1 VSNKRIRFV
10 LLAVVMAMPL
20 RAAGAETISLRTGG
34 WTIRVD
40 PATLRV
46 EAVSDVGTSVLVSD
60 GQPGLG
66 PAKILEQ
73 DGASAHWT
81 LASRGLTARIRIE
94 GNDITIGLQSDRV
107 GKLTW
112 PVVVPGKNVDALILP
127 RGEGNWVPVE
137 DADWMRDLAGDPENA
152 NAVNEEFSLPCWG
165 LALRGGTFTC
175 ILPNP
180 FNSELTYLSRD
191 GRLGFRI
198 VHAFTRLDR
207 EKVYGCVV
215 RIGGP
220 SPVEPARQYRAWLV
234 QQGGFVS
241 MADKI
246 KQTPRAERLP
256 GALQAYLWGLPFEA
270 GDVKD
275 WDGFMRRLTE
285 LPGAAADSPSA
296 HLWSRLPP
304 AGQKA
309 VRNLL
314 ASEWKDEYSK
324 SEVTRAFSGLI
335 SRGGLTP
342 EQMMEVFPAQFA
354 PASDWGGGISV
365 RFLKMLSAAGIDR
378 ACLTLG
384 DLNSGDGKPEVARAA
399 EAMGY
404 LYAPYDSYDSVHRPG
419 QVDTSDTAQFDAELF
434 KTGGIMRADGT
445 LAAGFG
451 GKGRW
456 LSSRAARPWVEK
468 RVGGKMAA
476 IPFSAWFVDC
486 DAAGQW
492 FDDYSPAHPGTQAQD
507 VAARI
512 DRMRWIARTYG
523 LPVGSEGGSA
533 LAAGAVHYG
542 HGVLTPAIGAWDDPD
557 LENEKSK
564 FNLGGWWPPECPE
577 VFFKRVPIKPK
588 YLRRFCDPR
597 FRLPLYQV
605 VFHDSVI
612 TTHHWGTPSLKFK
625 DTLATT
631 ALLEQLYNV
640 PPLYH
645 LTVDEFTKQ
654 RERVVAHYRF
664 FSPLH
669 RRLATRAMTDF
680 RWLSDDRLVQKTVFT
695 DGTEVIA
702 NFGKTPVDVEGSQ
715 VPAGTVV
722 SRWNAE
728 TASYTPA
735 DK

>member
-1 VSNKRIRFV
+1 
-10 LLAVVMAMPL
+10 MAIPQWAPAAQTIAL
-20 RAAGAETISLRTGG
+20 RAGG

-40 PATLRV
+40 PGTLRV

-60 GQPGLG
+60 GQSGLG

-81 LASRGLTARIRIE
+81 LASRGLDARIRIE
-94 GNDITIGLQSDRV
+94 GNDITIGLKSDRTA
-107 GKLTW
+107 KLAW
-112 PVVVPGKNVDALILP
+112 PIVAPGKNIEALILP
-127 RGEGNWVPVE
+127 RGEGNWVPVD
-137 DADWMRDLAGDPENA
+137 DAGWLQDLAGDPENEYT
-152 NAVNEEFSLPCWG
+152 VTEEFSLPCWG
-165 LALRGGTFTC
+165 LALRGGTFTY

-180 FNSELTYLSRD
+180 FNCALTYTRRD
-191 GRLGFRI
+191 GRFGLRI
-198 VHAFTRLDR
+198 THEFTRLDA
-207 EKVYGCVV
+207 EKVYGLIV

-246 KQTPRAERLP
+246 RQTPRAERLP
-256 GALQAYLWGLPFEA
+256 GALQAYLWGLPFEI
-270 GDVKD
+270 GDVED
-275 WDGFMRRLTE
+275 WDGFIRRLAG
-285 LPGAAADSPSA
+285 LPEAAADSA
-296 HLWSRLPP
+296 AGRLWARLPP

-314 ASEWKDEYSK
+314 ADEWKYDYLK
-324 SEVTRAFSGLI
+324 SEVTRAFSDLI
-335 SRGGLTP
+335 SQGVLTP
-342 EQMMEVFPAQFA
+342 EQVIEVFPGLLA
-354 PASDWGGGISV
+354 PAPDWGGGISV
-365 RFLKMLSAAGIDR
+365 RFLKMLGATGIDR

-399 EAMGY
+399 EEMGY

-434 KTGGIMRADGT
+434 ATGGIMRADGSLT
-445 LAAGFG
+445 RGFG

-456 LSSRAARPWVEK
+456 LNSRAARPWVEK

-492 FDDYSPAHPGTQAQD
+492 FDDYNPSHPGTQAQD
-507 VAARI
+507 VANRI

-533 LAAGAVHYG
+533 LAAVAVHYG

-557 LENEKSK
+557 LENDKSK
-564 FNLGGWWPPECPE
+564 YNLGGWWPPECPE
-577 VFFKRVPIKPK
+577 VFFKVAPIKPK
-588 YLRRFCDPR
+588 YVRRFCDPR

-625 DTLATT
+625 GTFATM

-645 LTVDEFTKQ
+645 FTVDEFTRQ

-669 RRLATRAMTDF
+669 RRLATTAMTDF
-680 RWLSDDRLVQKTVFT
+680 RWLSEDRLVQKTVFA
-695 DGTEVIA
+695 DGTEIVA
-702 NFGKTPVDVEGSQ
+702 NFGKSPAVAGGLP
-715 VPAGTVV
+715 VPAGTVI
-722 SRWNAE
+722 SRWNGA

-735 DK
+735 DQ